1 MDQIDEGN
9 LGRPKLDYRDNT
21 NENTCGSIATRIRHS
36 SSGLISNSFSRPG
49 PSSVISSLASFSG
62 EGSKGGSVFASTVSS
77 ELASSSALQSS
88 QYSSFHTNQPNSLNA
103 ATELENVQSWKIHG
117 NNNSCQSAFEESL
130 SQETPRMHQRQ
141 QGFYTFSESNL
152 NTSYHNSNKLRQR
165 DGKSCNA
172 VPPELASIWS
182 SVTIRPTSGRHLD
195 GAAVVAILRDPEFS
209 PVGDLEHL
217 TLSTEDFET
226 SGDDVPRVCPLP
238 GLKPSTLCAPSSVTI
253 DTSFSNDKSS
263 IASGGVLKDT
273 VWAEPDRSYHPTT
286 ADGELL
292 SWLKNFK
299 SYQDEVWGNMSNPA
313 GISREKSAAQRNGP
327 EIVRK
332 QCAAKR
338 LAMILRHVD
347 QTIKRK

>member
-1 MDQIDEGN
+1 MDQVGERN
-9 LGRPKLDYRDNT
+9 LGRPNLDYRDNT

-36 SSGLISNSFSRPG
+36 ASGLISNSFSRPG

-77 ELASSSALQSS
+77 ELGSSSALQSS
-88 QYSSFHTNQPNSLNA
+88 QYSSIHTNQPSGLNA
-103 ATELENVQSWKIHG
+103 ATELETLQSWKIHG
-117 NNNSCQSAFEESL
+117 NNNSCQSGFEESL
-130 SQETPRMHQRQ
+130 SQEAPRMPQRQ
-141 QGFYTFSESNL
+141 QGFSESNL
-152 NTSYHNSNKLRQR
+152 HTSYHDSNKRRER
-165 DGKSCNA
+165 DGKSYSA
-172 VPPELASIWS
+172 VPPEVASLWS
-182 SVTIRPTSGRHLD
+182 YDTIRPTSGRHLD

-209 PVGDLEHL
+209 PDGDLEHL

-226 SGDDVPRVCPLP
+226 SGDYVPRVCPLP
-238 GLKPSTLCAPSSVTI
+238 DLKPSTLCAPSTVTI
-253 DTSFSNDKSS
+253 DTSFTNEKLS

-273 VWAEPDRSYHPTT
+273 VLTEPDRSYHPTT
-286 ADGELL
+286 ADRKLL

-313 GISREKSAAQRNGP
+313 RISREESAAQRNGP
-327 EIVRK
+327 KSVRK